1 MITIVYLSTKKS
13 NPDARRMNV
22 EIHHPSKALSPYVAR
37 YTIVD
42 CPDEMVNR
50 VLPEASMVM
59 AIRYKGVVKQQF
71 SDTSQ
76 DLPIAIVSGLR
87 KSGRTIQYLKD
98 SGNIVIVFNA
108 VGAHA
113 FFREPLHEL
122 VEETVPLDNFEGYQC
137 AALLHEQLA
146 DAQNNTARIQVIEQF
161 LLSKL
166 FRHKP
171 DPLVFAA
178 LDRIRAARGI
188 INMKTLADAM
198 CLSQDAF
205 EKRFRKTVG
214 ISPKQ
219 YSFIIRMKAII
230 SHGLQYQT
238 LAETAFHAGYFDQPH
253 FTKDFKLFTGQTP
266 TDYLKS
272 PVRW

>member
-1 MITIVYLSTKKS
+1 
-13 NPDARRMNV
+13 MNV

-59 AIRYKGVVKQQF
+59 AIRYKGLVKQQF

-76 DLPIAIVSGLR
+76 DLPVAMVSGLR

-98 SGNIVIVFNA
+98 SGNILIVFNA
-108 VGAHA
+108 AGASA
-113 FFREPLHEL
+113 FFREPLHAL
-122 VEETVPLDNFEGYQC
+122 AEESVPLDSFQGYQH
-137 AALLHEQLA
+137 AELLHEQLA
-146 DAQNNTARIQVIEQF
+146 SAKHNTERVQLVEQF

-178 LDRIRAARGI
+178 LDRIRAARGV
-188 INMKTLADAM
+188 INMKGLADAM

-230 SHGLQYQT
+230 NQGLQQQT

-266 TDYLKS
+266 TDYLKA